1 MNITNF
7 YGDPLF
13 GITTLTVLAQQAERR
28 FNALPQEEQ
37 DRIIAERE
45 AEKEVEKTEKNS
57 VLYSTRGMS

>member
-45 AEKEVEKTEKNS
+45 AEKEVEKNRKE
-57 VLYSTRGMS
+57 